1 MLAASQRSSGTGLQ
15 AVSMDELEMAETN
28 TNSFGMS
35 ARPAPSPRGGTNTT
49 MVSVTT
55 VPVSVITETI
65 LSQARNKIPHA
76 TRIKPVKTD
85 TVVGG
90 VIPKYGFVLRTV
102 LGYNILGSGSVCSRC
117 PWLSG
122 CHGCLL
128 PADSDLFIDE
138 CLHDEE
144 VIAIDW
150 HYVIFQEFVDEKLVS
165 EIIKHTSV
173 DSEEDLA
180 KNNIIPFSKCLA
192 KFTEEESIEG

>member
-49 MVSVTT
+49 MTAIKT
-55 VPVSVITETI
+55 VPVSAITETI

-128 PADSDLFIDE
+128 LSLEVSIAALLDLLMPS
-138 CLHDEE
+138 CLPHITGHWR
-144 VIAIDW
+144 V
-150 HYVIFQEFVDEKLVS
+150 
-165 EIIKHTSV
+165 
-173 DSEEDLA
+173 
-180 KNNIIPFSKCLA
+180 CR
-192 KFTEEESIEG
+192 SISAELTRSLPIRSARTR